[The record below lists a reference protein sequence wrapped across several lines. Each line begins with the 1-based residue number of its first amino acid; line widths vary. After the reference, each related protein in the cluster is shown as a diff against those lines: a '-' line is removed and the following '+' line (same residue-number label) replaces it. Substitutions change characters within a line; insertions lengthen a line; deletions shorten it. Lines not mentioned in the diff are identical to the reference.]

1 VNVAERTTN
10 VTLKT
15 TLSKDGRLV
24 YSAEDAAHDARCAHE
39 LQSALVRVRDAWKQV
54 AGFAVCESNCPEARY
69 RITIDYP
76 TLVEAQDAYR
86 AMAEITK
93 ALEAAD

>member
-1 VNVAERTTN
+1 

-15 TLSKDGRLV
+15 TIDNEGEVSGSR
-24 YSAEDAAHDARCAHE
+24 SAYYHDAKVAHE
-39 LQSALVRVRDAWKQV
+39 LLSALGRIRDAWKQV